1 MYKNFTLTE
10 SEREAI
16 LGMHQAHGYK
26 KPLNEEV
33 TFAGQ
38 TSGVKKT
45 VPPYWRAVSAYL
57 RNNPMMGFKFADF
70 IEGIPTKGI
79 EMKNDKGQ
87 SIFVEVDGFFDL
99 CNSNGRGVHKS
110 GTWRWDGSKVIMTMD
125 TPRPV
130 NEEMEDVDLGDRL
143 ANDSASDYPQDE
155 INDYNDTV
163 KYLTHFSSRV
173 NELAEELYERT
184 KNTSEWRHVKHIYN
198 QLSYT
203 SRLHSSRHEFTNH
216 TIGYAIEF
224 ITSDNAPQED
234 EMLGLNDEM
243 PTHAEDAY
251 NSAMKLGKSIDYYRG
266 GGYEDLSGRDD

>member
-1 MYKNFTLTE
+1 MYKNFNLTE
-10 SEREAI
+10 SEREQI
-16 LGMHQAHGYK
+16 LSMHQAHGYK

-38 TSGVKKT
+38 TSSVKKT

-125 TPRPV
+125 TPRPL
-130 NEEMEDVDLGDRL
+130 NESNQQAMAILIQETQKFNQEVDEDLTPDEYKEVMCSDPNEIIMAQNLGDVE
-143 ANDSASDYPQDE
+143 NQ
-155 INDYNDTV
+155 
-163 KYLTHFSSRV
+163 K
-173 NELAEELYERT
+173 AEEFKMAASKATRE
-184 KNTSEWRHVKHIYN
+184 
-198 QLSYT
+198 QLKVAKQQIKALKKQQQNEQVAAPALVTILGVSMNPGVAIAVGVDFSLSHPT
-203 SRLHSSRHEFTNH
+203 TNARSRPSPKKAF
-216 TIGYAIEF
+216 F
-224 ITSDNAPQED
+224 IFFFF
-234 EMLGLNDEM
+234 
-243 PTHAEDAY
+243 
-251 NSAMKLGKSIDYYRG
+251 
-266 GGYEDLSGRDD
+266 